1 MRSPLPLQESAVY
14 IIFLISLMAGIAI
27 LAGRRST
34 GIALSLIS
42 IMTLAGLLV
51 HHMTDKLPISL

>member
-1 MRSPLPLQESAVY
+1 MY
-14 IIFLISLMAGIAI
+14 IIFLISLMASIAI
-27 LAGRRST
+27 LAGRRT
-34 GIALSLIS
+34 IGIVLSLAS

>member
-1 MRSPLPLQESAVY
+1 MY

-27 LAGRRST
+27 LAGRRGL
-34 GIALSLIS
+34 GIILSLAS
-42 IMTLAGLLV
+42 IITLAGLLV